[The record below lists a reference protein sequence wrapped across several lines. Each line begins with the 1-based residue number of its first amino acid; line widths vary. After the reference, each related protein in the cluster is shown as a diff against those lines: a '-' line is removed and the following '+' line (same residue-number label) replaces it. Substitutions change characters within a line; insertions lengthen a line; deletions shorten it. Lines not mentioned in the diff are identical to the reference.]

1 MKRLVIFISTWMCTA
16 WVGTAWVGTACV
28 VISGLAPH
36 AARAA
41 DLLAVYQRALQNDPQ
56 LREAEAT
63 RLAALEAKPQ
73 ALSALLP
80 QLTGNGLISRERDS
94 GSQNQTEALT
104 LPPCV
109 GGAAPT
115 DINPCSPAGTPS
127 TVFESFGFTGRT
139 TTTTHHYTVDLKQNL
154 FRWGNWVALQT
165 ADSQVA
171 QAEADYQAAQQDL
184 MARVSQAYFNV
195 LGAQDDLEAQQV
207 ALLSVNRQLDQAES
221 RYQIGLIAITDV
233 EEARAAHDTTAAAVI
248 AAKRALASNQEALRQ
263 ITGDPFDFLAQPI
276 EPFELATPD
285 PVSEDRW
292 VEMALQQNLSLVSS
306 RLAADIARENVSS
319 ARGGHFPSLDLVG
332 SSGKLSSNAVD
343 VFPDGSPAGGST
355 LDQQQ
360 RSIGIQLTFPIYS
373 GGMVSSQ
380 VRQAVYRHRAAKER
394 LERVARQ
401 TEHDARDAYLG
412 VLSEISRVK
421 ALRRAVE
428 SNQIALRATESG
440 YEAGT
445 RTAVD
450 VLQSRQ
456 QWVQAQTDYAHSRY
470 DYMLNVIKLQQAAG
484 TLSEQSLQRVN
495 ALLKDQP
502 PNPADRPSA
511 DLPPGQPVSGQPV
524 PGQPAP
530 VR

>member
-1 MKRLVIFISTWMCTA
+1 MKRLAIL
-16 WVGTAWVGTACV
+16 
-28 VISGLAPH
+28 LALYLLSN
-36 AARAA
+36 AAPAA

-73 ALSALLP
+73 ALSSLLP
-80 QLTGNGLISRERDS
+80 QLSGNGQISRERDT
-94 GSQNQTEALT
+94 GTQNTTEAVS
-104 LPPCV
+104 LPPCGPAV
-109 GGAAPT
+109 PPGTPCSSAGAPT
-115 DINPCSPAGTPS
+115 TI
-127 TVFESFGFTGRT
+127 FESFPFSGKVDT
-139 TTTTHHYTVDLKQNL
+139 TIHHYTIDLKQSL
-154 FRWGNWVALQT
+154 FRWENWEALKR

-184 MARVSQAYFNV
+184 MERVAQRYFDV

-207 ALLSVNRQLDQAES
+207 ALVSITRQMEQAEA
-221 RYQIGLIAITDV
+221 RYQIGLIAVTDV
-233 EEARAAHDTTAAAVI
+233 EEARASHDSTAAAVI
-248 AAKRALASNQEALRQ
+248 AAKRTLASTLELLRE
-263 ITGDPFDFLAQPI
+263 IIGDPFDSLARPI
-276 EPFELATPD
+276 EPFETANPD
-285 PVSEDRW
+285 PVNEDRW

-306 RLAADIARENVSS
+306 RLAADIARENVSIQ
-319 ARGGHFPSLDLVG
+319 RGGHFPSLDLVG
-332 SSGKLSSNAVD
+332 SAGKLTNNGVD
-343 VFPDGSPAGGST
+343 VFDDGSPAGGTT
-355 LDQQQ
+355 LDQRQ

-373 GGMVSSQ
+373 GGLVSSQ
-380 VRQAVYRHRAAKER
+380 VRQATYQHRAAKER

-421 ALRRAVE
+421 ALHRAVE
-428 SNQIALRATESG
+428 SNLTALRATESG

-484 TLSEQSLQRVN
+484 TLSEQSLQRIN
-495 ALLKDQP
+495 GLLTDTPAAAPQSDVP
-502 PNPADRPSA
+502 PPAA
-511 DLPPGQPVSGQPV
+511 KVQ
-524 PGQPAP
+524 
-530 VR
+530 